1 MATLSSLEFSRTMSS
16 LSPSTRKLLLRVAAL
31 CVIVAAIAWTMFP
44 RNTDD
49 LAALRIDPPQAMID
63 FQLTDGDNLP
73 FTRARLLDKWSF
85 VFFGYTHCPDVCP
98 VTLSEL
104 AKVYQHLAQRP
115 EGAATVQVV
124 FVSVDPARDTPAQ
137 LKEYAR
143 YFNANF
149 IATTGTLEQLDVLTG
164 PLGVRHRRL
173 TEQGA
178 EYRVEHSA
186 DVWLIDP
193 RGRLY
198 ARLPAPHYNEEIA
211 KQFVALVQNAE
222 DYR

>member
-1 MATLSSLEFSRTMSS
+1 VM
-16 LSPSTRKLLLRVAAL
+16 VAAF
-31 CVIVAAIAWTMFP
+31 AWAFLP
-44 RNTDD
+44 RNTND
-49 LAALRIDPPQAMID
+49 ATALRIDPPQVIGD

-98 VTLSEL
+98 VTLGEL

-115 EGAATVQVV
+115 EGASTLQVV
-124 FVSVDPARDTPAQ
+124 FVSVDPARDTPA
-137 LKEYAR
+137 LIKDYAR
-143 YFNANF
+143 YFDTNF
-149 IATTGTLEQLDVLTG
+149 VAATGTLEQLDALTT

-178 EYRVEHSA
+178 DYRVEHSA

-198 ARLPAPHYNEEIA
+198 ARLPAPHYGEEITRR
-211 KQFVALVQNAE
+211 FAE
-222 DYR
+222 LTRNVEEHR

>member
-1 MATLSSLEFSRTMSS
+1 MSS
-16 LSPSTRKLLLRVAAL
+16 LPPSSRKTLLRITVLCGIVIAL
-31 CVIVAAIAWTMFP
+31 AWAFFP

-49 LAALRIDPPQAMID
+49 LTALRIDPPQVLGE

-73 FTRARLLDKWSF
+73 FTRARLLGKWSF

-98 VTLSEL
+98 VTMSEL
-104 AKVYQHLAQRP
+104 AKVYQLLAQRP
-115 EGAATVQVV
+115 EGANSVQML
-124 FVSVDPARDTPAQ
+124 FVSVDPARDTPTL
-137 LKEYAR
+137 LKDYAH

-149 IATTGTLEQLDVLTG
+149 IATTGTLEHLDALTG
-164 PLGVRHRRL
+164 PLGVRHRRM

-178 EYRVEHSA
+178 DYRVEHSA

-198 ARLPAPHYNEEIA
+198 ARLPAPHYGAEIA
-211 KQFVALVQNAE
+211 KQFAALSGSAE
-222 DYR
+222 ENL